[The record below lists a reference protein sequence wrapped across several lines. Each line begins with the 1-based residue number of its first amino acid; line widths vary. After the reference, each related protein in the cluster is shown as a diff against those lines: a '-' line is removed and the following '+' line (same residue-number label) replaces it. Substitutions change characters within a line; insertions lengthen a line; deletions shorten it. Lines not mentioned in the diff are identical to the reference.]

1 MSLPEVTDVQRLRL
15 KPGDALVVHLNALEL
30 TESDAVMVRARARAG
45 LGLAEDVPILILAA
59 GQRLSLVN
67 APGDMS
73 AGVPA
78 ACEGRAPAGAPVPGS
93 PVNPAREVG

>member
-1 MSLPEVTDVQRLRL
+1 MSLPEITDVQRLRL
-15 KPGDALVVHLNALEL
+15 EPGDALVVHLNAHEL
-30 TESDAVMVRARARAG
+30 TESDALMVRTRARAG

-67 APGDMS
+67 AADMN